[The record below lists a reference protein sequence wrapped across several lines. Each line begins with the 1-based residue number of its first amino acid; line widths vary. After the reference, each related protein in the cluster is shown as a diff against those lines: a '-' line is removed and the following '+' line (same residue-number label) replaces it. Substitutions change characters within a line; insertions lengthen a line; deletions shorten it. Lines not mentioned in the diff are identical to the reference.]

1 MSYTIVAFI
10 WRKPGTSPSEFKTH
24 YEKTHIP
31 LLLDLLAAVFPLSH
45 SRFYLKRTPED
56 SSLSDSSNSNYRPTV
71 LAGTPD
77 DFAYDVYCELVFE
90 DESSFHAF
98 HAGMREPEVAAKIA
112 EDEEKFMDR
121 QLMKVAAVAEPVITS
136 RPSQ

>member
-1 MSYTIVAFI
+1 MPYTIVAFI

-24 YEKTHIP
+24 YENHI
-31 LLLDLLAAVFPLSH
+31 LLVLDLAAAVFPLSH
-45 SRFYLKRTPED
+45 SRFYLKRTPEA
-56 SSLSDSSNSNYRPTV
+56 SSSSDTSNSNYRPTV

-90 DESSFHAF
+90 DEAASQAF
-98 HAGMREPEVAAKIA
+98 IARIREPEVAAKIA
-112 EDEEKFMDR
+112 EDEENFLDR
-121 QLMKVAAVAEPVITS
+121 QLLKVAAVAEPVITS